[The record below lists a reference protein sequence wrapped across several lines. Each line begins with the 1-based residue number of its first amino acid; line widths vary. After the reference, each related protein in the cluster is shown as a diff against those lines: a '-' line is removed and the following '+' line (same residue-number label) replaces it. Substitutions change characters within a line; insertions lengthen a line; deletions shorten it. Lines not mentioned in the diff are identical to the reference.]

1 MVKKLLAL
9 ILIFI
14 PLTAQAQDWSIA
26 REQSNVWVAHC
37 VSCHASYNE
46 LSKKVGVRTE
56 QYYFNYIYEHTNAK
70 ERKFGDVLP
79 GSEIQ
84 FVARFL
90 LISAYLNKLESDM
103 RKAGDHLLKN
113 IKL

>member
-1 MVKKLLAL
+1 MVKKILAL

-46 LSKKVGVRTE
+46 LSKTLCIAV
-56 QYYFNYIYEHTNAK
+56 
-70 ERKFGDVLP
+70 P
-79 GSEIQ
+79 
-84 FVARFL
+84 
-90 LISAYLNKLESDM
+90 
-103 RKAGDHLLKN
+103 KAVYSFPVKALCPSRCTSL
-113 IKL
+113 